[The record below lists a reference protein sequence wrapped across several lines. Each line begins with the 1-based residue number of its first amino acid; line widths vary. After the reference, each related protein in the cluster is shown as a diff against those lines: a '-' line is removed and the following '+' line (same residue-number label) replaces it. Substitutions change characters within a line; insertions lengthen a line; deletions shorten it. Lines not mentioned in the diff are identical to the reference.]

1 MWRSAIPSVSYYT
14 SGSLRCTELLAL
26 LMIVFAPHR
35 QLLASAEPDL
45 SAAVT
50 LLRPIRGDHR
60 VSSLWR
66 QLTSEATAL
75 FDVDMA
81 LVVHRLRHPNP
92 QFSLSSLQVSAEM
105 CEAPALLSALAV
117 TTNLGFLFWLEQ
129 LKSDV
134 GARLAVQ
141 LRAVPSLHSVDLTSL
156 PVDEALKLLQSRTN
170 WRLIELPCN
179 AKDIAQI
186 NTFAALNRSDFRLRV
201 PALHKA
207 EELNPWLLNPHLTSL
222 RLCIG
227 DELAAVAGCFDGLR
241 HCKNLT
247 ELVRRCS
254 VRCGV
259 LALICVVSLGA
270 ELDCR

>member
-1 MWRSAIPSVSYYT
+1 
-14 SGSLRCTELLAL
+14 
-26 LMIVFAPHR
+26 MIVFAPHR

-66 QLTSEATAL
+66 QLTCEHAAA
-75 FDVDMA
+75 FDEEDLT

-92 QFSLSSLQVSAEM
+92 RFSLSSLQVSAEM

-117 TTNLGFLFWLEQ
+117 TTNLGFLFWGAKLE
-129 LKSDV
+129 SDV
-134 GARLAVQ
+134 GTRLAVQ
-141 LRAVPSLHSVDLTSL
+141 LRAVPSLHSVDLNGL
-156 PVDEALKLLQSRTN
+156 PAGEGLKLLQSRTN
-170 WRLIELPCN
+170 WRMIEQLCD

-222 RLCIG
+222 HVCID
-227 DELAAVAGCFDGLR
+227 DETGAVAGCFDGLR

-247 ELVRRCS
+247 ELVRHCS
-254 VRCGV
+254 VCRGV
-259 LALICVVSLGA
+259 LALIRVVRLCA
-270 ELDCR
+270 FRADFDCG